1 MKISDFIPAEVLAHF
16 KTHDPLMYQMAIQM
30 TVPIGPRIKEDLFL
44 DICETIIGQQ
54 LSNKVADV
62 LCTRFREYYENKVRP
77 EKVLATPHETLRAMG
92 LSNAKANYILGI
104 AQAVVDKQLDLLTIA
119 TLENEAFITELTK
132 LKGIGPWTA
141 EMMLMFSL
149 GRPDVFS
156 TGDLGLKKGI
166 MKIYSLDEVTIE
178 DMLML
183 SEKWKP
189 YRTYASQILWK
200 SLEL

>member
-1 MKISDFIPAEVLAHF
+1 MPQSKFIPAEVLLHF
-16 KTHDPLMYQMAIQM
+16 KDNDPILYEASLKIM
-30 TVPIGPRIKEDLFL
+30 TPIGPRIKEDLFL

-62 LCTRFREYYENKVRP
+62 LCTRFRDHYKNTVTP
-77 EKVLATPHETLRAMG
+77 EKVLDTPHESLRAMG

-104 AQAVVDKQLDLLTIA
+104 AQAVVDKQIDLVTIA

-166 MKIYSLDEVTIE
+166 MKIYGLEDVTIE
-178 DMLML
+178 EMLKL
-183 SEKWKP
+183 SAKWKP